1 MSRVEVRDLGEPE
14 AVVSYP
20 LGTSNQVRLA
30 QTVVTRHV
38 LQPGWSWEKHARPLV
53 GTASCELYHR
63 GVVLS
68 GRMGVRTDEG
78 EELVIGPNQ
87 VFDLPPGHVT
97 WVEGNEELVM
107 VDWAGGAG
115 FDTRPGEEAR
125 LLATI
130 LFTDIVDSTALAR
143 GAGDASWTRT
153 VAMHDD
159 VVRSVLAGFGGREVE
174 TAGDSFLVV
183 FDSAE
188 SAIRCGLALV
198 QALDAIRLPI
208 RVGIHSGEVVVSDDQ
223 VRAWRCTPPPA
234 HPGPGR
240 TRRGPRVRHD
250 PRPCRRRHR
259 ADVRVSGPAPSQG
272 LGARV
277 RAVRRDVTQNSRAGL
292 GSGGS
297 SHARSAQFGSTH
309 GITTCRPGADAAP
322 VRSRGPQKVSFE
334 RRLGTVV
341 SSAGRSGALFVVEP
355 GTTSP
360 SPRTRSATPVGSRT
374 ATKRRT

>member
-20 LGTSNQVRLA
+20 LGASNQVRLA
-30 QTVVTRHV
+30 QTVITRHV
-38 LQPGWSWEKHARPLV
+38 LQPGWSWEEHARPLV

-78 EELVIGPNQ
+78 QALVIGPNQ

-97 WVEGNEELVM
+97 WVEGDDELVM

-125 LLATI
+125 VLATI

-143 GAGDASWTRT
+143 DAGDASWKRT
-153 VAMHDD
+153 MAMHDD
-159 VVRSVLAGFGGREVE
+159 VARSVLAGFGGREVE

-188 SAIRCGLALV
+188 GAIRCGLALV
-198 QALDAIRLPI
+198 RALDAIRLSI

-223 VRAWRCTPPPA
+223 VRGLAVHAAARILDEAGSGEVLLSGTTRDLAEGATGLTFESRGTHRLKGLEREHELVAATPP
-234 HPGPGR
+234 
-240 TRRGPRVRHD
+240 
-250 PRPCRRRHR
+250 
-259 ADVRVSGPAPSQG
+259 
-272 LGARV
+272 
-277 RAVRRDVTQNSRAGL
+277 AG
-292 GSGGS
+292 
-297 SHARSAQFGSTH
+297 
-309 GITTCRPGADAAP
+309 
-322 VRSRGPQKVSFE
+322 K
-334 RRLGTVV
+334 
-341 SSAGRSGALFVVEP
+341 
-355 GTTSP
+355 
-360 SPRTRSATPVGSRT
+360 
-374 ATKRRT
+374 